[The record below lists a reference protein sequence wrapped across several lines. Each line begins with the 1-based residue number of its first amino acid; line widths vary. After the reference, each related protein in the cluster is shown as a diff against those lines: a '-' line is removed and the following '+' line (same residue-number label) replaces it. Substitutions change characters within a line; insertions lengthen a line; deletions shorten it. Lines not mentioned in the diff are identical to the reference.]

1 MKKLKKA
8 IKKGGKA
15 IKSQDAFGVP
25 VTVNYKGDD
34 TFRSICG
41 GLMTITIFVVI
52 LFQF

>member
-1 MKKLKKA
+1 MKKLKET

-34 TFRSICG
+34 MFRSICG
-41 GLMTITIFVVI
+41 GLMTIAITIVI